1 MFIKYTK
8 VLLRDVLHE
17 AGQSRFQSLIPMY
30 IAEADVLLI
39 VYDIT
44 KTESFAC
51 ARRWVESI
59 QDGLGPSGALLAL
72 VANKAD
78 QRPRAVPAEE
88 VQEFCKERKMIFAET
103 SAKTGENVSA
113 LFAEISEQLPGRPKV
128 LPQRLGMSL
137 DSDEEDPQMA
147 EPPRPRLLI
156 GISLGTLLFLPKLA
170 LRRIAAGLDH
180 PILGVPSRVD
190 DAVLRTAFEAT
201 SLRRGNCADGSH
213 SRADLKVGGVL
224 IIPHF
229 GALKIT
235 FWLGGLMIH
244 PT

>member
-1 MFIKYTK
+1 MACPGYKV
-8 VLLRDVLHE
+8 VLLGDSDAGKSSLVLRYTHDRFDAGILPTVAMDYNVKKVRVHDQMLKLKLWDT

-59 QDGLGPSGALLAL
+59 QNGLGPSGALLAL

-78 QRPRAVPAEE
+78 QRPRAVPADE
-88 VQEFCKERKMIFAET
+88 VQQFCKERKMIFAET

-137 DSDEEDPQMA
+137 DSDEEEPQMA
-147 EPPRPRLLI
+147 HPPRPRRCC
-156 GISLGTLLFLPKLA
+156 FFPNW
-170 LRRIAAGLDH
+170 
-180 PILGVPSRVD
+180 P
-190 DAVLRTAFEAT
+190 
-201 SLRRGNCADGSH
+201 
-213 SRADLKVGGVL
+213 
-224 IIPHF
+224 
-229 GALKIT
+229 
-235 FWLGGLMIH
+235 
-244 PT
+244 